1 MPPSV
6 TPTEGGR
13 LAVRPPSAVD
23 DVSYTASWALLLHE
37 NPAVCL
43 MVITFIR
50 HRCFP
55 AALLLY
61 IHFHMRVAQPS
72 RLFGASVQ
80 RLSVRRSNPSFP
92 RRSVSVFAMAPSQE
106 TINGAV
112 AQLKDIIAKTNCQAS
127 AAGADRQ
134 GFWRMRHL
142 RGLRRHPRTSFTIDL
157 GRWQCPHSFC
167 GWGDCVPQPLVLPPL
182 PRTAP
187 CTLPL
192 AARDGGRVI
201 WLWLFLYASHWANHT
216 FAEITSPAAPLP
228 VEVLVAALPPPT
240 RLLYTTFSLAKH
252 FSSPPS
258 CSLSSSAWPGTSE
271 SPGSLPA

>member
-1 MPPSV
+1 M
-6 TPTEGGR
+6 
-13 LAVRPPSAVD
+13 D